1 MFDLTKRMLENKQ
14 KLAIYAAREGN
25 FNIFKIVIDYLI
37 ETEGP
42 NSVRFEDFVI
52 LRQSCARGHL
62 NIVQYICE
70 HFPPIGDFKYGS
82 CYYNY
87 GPFEL
92 ACGNGHIGVVQ
103 YLFETYDISHSIIQA
118 GISKA
123 AENGFI
129 QIINYFSQLSRGGPR
144 RGHFVFENAL
154 YLSLFYKHMDIF
166 NYLLQYSTKLNI
178 NIQAKNDAIVK
189 NLAKRFEYPRI
200 LRGILERYYTF
211 EDIYRINRYFKQYEA
226 YKGPH
231 HFDAPNNPDKT
242 IQLFKQMYYL
252 DIIKRTCG
260 APKGLGETPR
270 GAPSGH
276 LPLEIQNIIL
286 SYLTDLFL

>member
-1 MFDLTKRMLENKQ
+1 MFDLTNRMLENKQ

-25 FNIFKIVIDYLI
+25 FDIFNIVINYLI
-37 ETEGP
+37 KTEGP
-42 NSVRFEDFVI
+42 NSVRFEDFAI

-103 YLFETYDISHSIIQA
+103 YLFETYDISPSIVQA

-129 QIINYFSQLSRGGPR
+129 QIIKYFSQLPF
-144 RGHFVFENAL
+144 GHMSFENAL

-166 NYLLQYSTKLNI
+166 NYLLQNSTKLNI

-226 YKGPH
+226 YKGLH
-231 HFDAPNNPDKT
+231 HFDAPNNPDET

-260 APKGLGETPR
+260 APKG
-270 GAPSGH
+270 H

-286 SYLTDLFL
+286 SYLTGLFL

>member
-1 MFDLTKRMLENKQ
+1 MLENKQ

-25 FNIFKIVIDYLI
+25 FDIFNIVINYLI
-37 ETEGP
+37 KTEGP
-42 NSVRFEDFVI
+42 NSVRFEDFAI

-103 YLFETYDISHSIIQA
+103 YLFETYDISPSIVRA

-129 QIINYFSQLSRGGPR
+129 QIIKYFSQLPF
-144 RGHFVFENAL
+144 GHMSFENAI

-166 NYLLQYSTKLNI
+166 NYLLQNSTKLNI

-226 YKGPH
+226 YKGTH
-231 HFDAPNNPDKT
+231 HFDAPNNPDET

-260 APKGLGETPR
+260 AP
-270 GAPSGH
+270 SGH

-286 SYLTDLFL
+286 SYLTGLFL